1 MSLSASCRTTP
12 GHLRSPRRGA
22 TVPSEPAG
30 RGVGVEW
37 GTLVATLGGAVI
49 AISGTVLADRLRT
62 RQEVD
67 RGLGARRR
75 EAYIDFIAAAG
86 AAHTQLRGLAQGPDA
101 ATDLESAS
109 RAALTDARLYE
120 VRERLFIEASATV
133 AGAGQAMFEQLR
145 ALRSAVAAGAPVSS
159 PAFHDA
165 YHPYIASVWAY
176 RVAVRDE
183 LEGQSL
189 SPAVF
194 GWHAW
199 DGKERCP
206 CATQTWRARAD
217 PCPQGWHTATT
228 TRVGRGRDLQGGW
241 CAQGQVLLFLRVQ
254 GGSCSGRHRRAVGR
268 PAAGMDRHPEQ
279 RHRTTAPAAAA
290 VRGDGGRQRAGRQ
303 SCGTARALGARA
315 PQEAL
320 AGS

>member
-1 MSLSASCRTTP
+1 M
-12 GHLRSPRRGA
+12 
-22 TVPSEPAG
+22 
-30 RGVGVEW
+30 EW

-62 RQEVD
+62 RQEAD

-86 AAHTQLRGLAQGPDA
+86 AAHTQLRRLAQAPDA

-109 RAALTDARLYE
+109 RAALTEARLYE
-120 VRERLFIEASATV
+120 VRERLFIDASATV

-183 LEGQSL
+183 LEGKSL

-206 CATQTWRARAD
+206 LCN
-217 PCPQGWHTATT
+217 
-228 TRVGRGRDLQGGW
+228 
-241 CAQGQVLLFLRVQ
+241 
-254 GGSCSGRHRRAVGR
+254 
-268 PAAGMDRHPEQ
+268 
-279 RHRTTAPAAAA
+279 
-290 VRGDGGRQRAGRQ
+290 GD
-303 SCGTARALGARA
+303 
-315 PQEAL
+315 L
-320 AGS
+320 AGTG